1 MILLFSVSHPHIHLH
16 PHLHHM
22 TTFFND
28 PTSQQ
33 QRNQWTC
40 LCSVLSVFLALV
52 KISMMDMDTPMVI
65 ITRNKWTDT
74 YFCPSL
80 GWGKTTDAG
89 ISTETLQTAE
99 VPIVE
104 KSKCIERMNQEEL
117 EAGDENLLVCSGG
130 TGVGPCKVET
140 RL

>member
-1 MILLFSVSHPHIHLH
+1 
-16 PHLHHM
+16 
-22 TTFFND
+22 
-28 PTSQQ
+28 
-33 QRNQWTC
+33 
-40 LCSVLSVFLALV
+40 
-52 KISMMDMDTPMVI
+52 MMDMDTPMVI

-104 KSKCIERMNQEEL
+104 KSKCMERMNQEEL
-117 EAGDENLLVCSGG
+117 EAGDENLLVCTGG
-130 TGVGPCKVET
+130 TGVGPCKVEKKIIKGPVHVHRST
-140 RL
+140 LLAPTSSRRAIDPIAFALWGQRERK

>member
-1 MILLFSVSHPHIHLH
+1 
-16 PHLHHM
+16 
-22 TTFFND
+22 
-28 PTSQQ
+28 
-33 QRNQWTC
+33 
-40 LCSVLSVFLALV
+40 
-52 KISMMDMDTPMVI
+52 MMDMDTPMVI

-104 KSKCIERMNQEEL
+104 KSKCVERMNQEEL
-117 EAGDENLLVCSGG
+117 EAGDENLLVCTGG
-130 TGVGPCKVET
+130 TGVGPCKVEKK
-140 RL
+140 L

>member
-1 MILLFSVSHPHIHLH
+1 MH
-16 PHLHHM
+16 
-22 TTFFND
+22 
-28 PTSQQ
+28 
-33 QRNQWTC
+33 
-40 LCSVLSVFLALV
+40 
-52 KISMMDMDTPMVI
+52 
-65 ITRNKWTDT
+65 T

-117 EAGDENLLVCSGG
+117 EAGDGSDQMKKAQKKLTLSKIDFLSSVIIIG
-130 TGVGPCKVET
+130 
-140 RL
+140 LD